1 MNLFSLNTFSP
12 IFPQDKDNMLVEK
25 YSPKNFS
32 EIKGQQ
38 ALVKDILAW
47 INTWG
52 TEKKALLIY
61 GPPGSGKTTMVK
73 VLSKELGYDLI
84 ELNASDKRDQAALN
98 RIVGNAASSKT
109 LFGYKKII
117 LLDEADNI
125 HGKEDF
131 GGSKALLEIIKDTQN
146 PIILTANSYWEV
158 SQSIRDNCKLV
169 QFKRLQSRTVFARLK
184 EISVAEGI
192 QVEDETLMKI
202 AEQST
207 GDMRAAINDLDSLG
221 IKLLKGD
228 EKLVGTRDTETSIF
242 EALSKLYMSN
252 SIDVR
257 KDFFDVDKKPDEL
270 LLWIDENTPKAYKG
284 KNLLEAMRLLSK
296 ADIYLKRAFNTR
308 NYSMWKYASDLMTGG
323 VSVAGVTDSRYIP
336 FSPPKYFQV
345 LGSSKKMRETNKII
359 LEKIGGKCHC
369 SKKVARSY
377 LPMIS
382 ALFLNPRKG
391 ALISNFFEFDMEE
404 IKFID
409 EKNYR
414 KIELAREELLKGP
427 EKKEKIEAV
436 PIKTNKKVE
445 SEKEKE
451 LPKETEN
458 QKDKEEKNQQKTLFD
473 F

>member
-1 MNLFSLNTFSP
+1 
-12 IFPQDKDNMLVEK
+12 MLVEK
-25 YSPKNFS
+25 YFPKNFS

-52 TEKKALLIY
+52 SEKKALLIY

-73 VLSKELGYDLI
+73 VLAKELGYDLI
-84 ELNASDKRDQAALN
+84 ELNASDKRDQTALN

-131 GGSKALLEIIKDTQN
+131 GGAKALLEIIKNTQN

-158 SQSIRDNCKLV
+158 SQAIRENCKLV

-184 EISVAEGI
+184 EIAFAEGI
-192 QVEDETLMKI
+192 DADEKILLKI
-202 AEQST
+202 AEQSG

-221 IKLLKGD
+221 KNIAMGD
-228 EKLVGTRDTETSIF
+228 EKLVGSRDTEASIF
-242 EALSKLYMSN
+242 EALSKLYTSN
-252 SIDVR
+252 TIDVR
-257 KDFFDVDKKPDEL
+257 KEFFNIDKKPDEL

-284 KNLLEAMRLLSK
+284 KDLLNSMNFISK
-296 ADIYLKRAFNTR
+296 SDIYLKRALNTR

-323 VSVAGVTDSRYIP
+323 VSVAGITDSRYIP

-345 LGSSKKMRETNKII
+345 LGSSKKARETNNVI
-359 LEKIGGKCHC
+359 LDKIGKKCHC
-369 SKKVARSY
+369 SRKIARSY
-377 LPMIS
+377 LPMI
-382 ALFLNPRKG
+382 AILFLNPRKG
-391 ALISNFFEFDMEE
+391 ALIANFFEFDMEE

-414 KIELAREELLKGP
+414 KIEHEREELLKIP
-427 EKKEKIEAV
+427 EKNEKIKAVPVTIDRKVESKVEIIKKEKESQ
-436 PIKTNKKVE
+436 KE
-445 SEKEKE
+445 SEKEDQ
-451 LPKETEN
+451 
-458 QKDKEEKNQQKTLFD
+458 QKNRQKTLFD

>member
-1 MNLFSLNTFSP
+1 
-12 IFPQDKDNMLVEK
+12 MLVEK
-25 YSPKNFS
+25 YFPKSFS

-38 ALVKDILAW
+38 AIVKEVLAW

-73 VLSKELGYDLI
+73 VLAKELRYDLI
-84 ELNASDKRDQAALN
+84 ELNASDKRDQEALN

-109 LFGYKKII
+109 LFGYNKII

-125 HGKEDF
+125 HGKEDY
-131 GGSKALLEIIKDTQN
+131 GGAKALLEIIKNTQN

-184 EISVAEGI
+184 EIAQAEEI

-207 GDMRAAINDLDSLG
+207 GDLRAAINDLDSLG
-221 IKLLKGD
+221 KNVAKGD
-228 EKLVGTRDTETSIF
+228 EKMVGSRDTEKSIF
-242 EALSKLYMSN
+242 DALAKLYTSK

-257 KDFFDVDKKPDEL
+257 KEFFDIDKKPEEL

-284 KNLLEAMRLLSK
+284 KELLEAEALISK
-296 ADIYLKRAFNTR
+296 ADIYLNRAFKTR
-308 NYSMWKYASDLMTGG
+308 NYAMWKYASDLMTGG
-323 VSVAGVTDSRYIP
+323 VSVAGEGGSRYIP
-336 FSPPKYFQV
+336 FSPPRYFQV
-345 LGSSKKMRETNKII
+345 LGSSKKTRETRRTI
-359 LEKIGGKCHC
+359 LEKIGKKCHC

-377 LPMIS
+377 LQMIS
-382 ALFLNPRKG
+382 ILFLNPKKG
-391 ALISNFFEFDMEE
+391 ALISNFFEFDLEE

-414 KIELAREELLKGP
+414 KIELAREELLNEP
-427 EKKEKIEAV
+427 EKKE
-436 PIKTNKKVE
+436 
-445 SEKEKE
+445 EKEITPVEFKKE
-451 LPKETEN
+451 SAIKERPSQQEKQEDLN
-458 QKDKEEKNQQKTLFD
+458 KKEEKQNLQQKTLFD

>member
-1 MNLFSLNTFSP
+1 
-12 IFPQDKDNMLVEK
+12 MLVEK
-25 YSPKNFS
+25 YFPKNFS

-52 TEKKALLIY
+52 SEKKALLIY

-73 VLSKELGYDLI
+73 VLAKELGYDLI
-84 ELNASDKRDQAALN
+84 ELNASDKRDQTALN

-131 GGSKALLEIIKDTQN
+131 GGAKALLEIIKNTQN

-158 SQSIRDNCKLV
+158 SQAIRENCKLV

-184 EISVAEGI
+184 EIAVAEGI
-192 QVEDETLMKI
+192 NVDEKVLLKI
-202 AEQST
+202 AEQSG

-221 IKLLKGD
+221 KNIAMGD
-228 EKLVGTRDTETSIF
+228 EKLVGSRDTEASIF
-242 EALSKLYMSN
+242 EALSKLYTSN
-252 SIDVR
+252 TIDVR
-257 KDFFDVDKKPDEL
+257 KEFFNIDKKPDEL

-284 KNLLEAMRLLSK
+284 KDLLNSMNFISK
-296 ADIYLKRAFNTR
+296 SDIYLKRALNTR

-323 VSVAGVTDSRYIP
+323 VSVAGITDSRYIP

-345 LGSSKKMRETNKII
+345 LGSSKKARVTNNVI
-359 LEKIGGKCHC
+359 LDKIGKKCHC
-369 SKKVARSY
+369 SRKIARSY
-377 LPMIS
+377 LPMI
-382 ALFLNPRKG
+382 AILFLNPRKG
-391 ALISNFFEFDMEE
+391 ALIANFFEFDMEE

-414 KIELAREELLKGP
+414 KIEHEREELLKIP
-427 EKKEKIEAV
+427 EKKEKIKVV
-436 PIKTNKKVE
+436 PVTIDKKVE
-445 SEKEKE
+445 SKVEIIKKEKE
-451 LPKETEN
+451 SQKESE
-458 QKDKEEKNQQKTLFD
+458 KEEQQKNRQKTLFD

>member
-1 MNLFSLNTFSP
+1 
-12 IFPQDKDNMLVEK
+12 MLVEK
-25 YSPKNFS
+25 YFPKNFS

-52 TEKKALLIY
+52 SEKKALLIY

-73 VLSKELGYDLI
+73 VLAKELGYDLI
-84 ELNASDKRDQAALN
+84 ELNASDKRDQTALN

-131 GGSKALLEIIKDTQN
+131 GGAKALLEIIKNTQN

-158 SQSIRDNCKLV
+158 SQAIRENCKLV

-184 EISVAEGI
+184 EIAVAEGI
-192 QVEDETLMKI
+192 NADEKVLLKI
-202 AEQST
+202 AEQSG

-221 IKLLKGD
+221 KNIAMGD
-228 EKLVGTRDTETSIF
+228 EKLVGSRDTEASIF
-242 EALSKLYMSN
+242 EALSKLYTSN
-252 SIDVR
+252 TIDVR
-257 KDFFDVDKKPDEL
+257 KEFFNIDKKPDEL

-284 KNLLEAMRLLSK
+284 KDLLNSMNLISK
-296 ADIYLKRAFNTR
+296 SDIYLKRALNTR

-323 VSVAGVTDSRYIP
+323 VSVAGITDSRYIP

-345 LGSSKKMRETNKII
+345 LGSSKKARETNNVI
-359 LEKIGGKCHC
+359 LDKIGKKCHC
-369 SKKVARSY
+369 SRKIARSY
-377 LPMIS
+377 LPMI
-382 ALFLNPRKG
+382 AILFLNPRKG
-391 ALISNFFEFDMEE
+391 ALIANFFEFDMEE

-414 KIELAREELLKGP
+414 KIEHEREELLKIP
-427 EKKEKIEAV
+427 EKKEKIKVV
-436 PIKTNKKVE
+436 PVTIDRKVESKVEIIKKEKESQKE
-445 SEKEKE
+445 SEKEDQ
-451 LPKETEN
+451 
-458 QKDKEEKNQQKTLFD
+458 QKNRQKTLFD

>member
-1 MNLFSLNTFSP
+1 
-12 IFPQDKDNMLVEK
+12 MLVEK
-25 YSPKNFS
+25 YFPKNFS

-52 TEKKALLIY
+52 TEKRALLIY

-84 ELNASDKRDQAALN
+84 ELNASDKRDQTVLN
-98 RIVGNAASSKT
+98 RIVGNASTSKT

-131 GGSKALLEIIKDTQN
+131 GGSKALLEIIKNTQN

-184 EISVAEGI
+184 EIAVAEGI

-221 IKLLKGD
+221 RKLIKGD
-228 EKLVGTRDTETSIF
+228 EKLVGSRDTEASIF

-284 KNLLEAMRLLSK
+284 KELLEAMRLLSTS
-296 ADIYLKRAFNTR
+296 DIYLKRAFNTR

-323 VSVAGVTDSRYIP
+323 VSVAGVTESRYIP

-345 LGSSKKMRETNKII
+345 LGSSKKSREAKKKI
-359 LEKIGGKCHC
+359 LDKIGRKCHC
-369 SKKVARSY
+369 SRKVARNY

-382 ALFLNPRKG
+382 ALFLNSKKG

-409 EKNYR
+409 GKNYR
-414 KIELAREELLKGP
+414 KIELAREELLKQP

-436 PIKTNKKVE
+436 PIANEKRLESKKE
-445 SEKEKE
+445 ATEKE
-451 LPKETEN
+451 LPKETE
-458 QKDKEEKNQQKTLFD
+458 KEKEDKQKNQQKTLFD

>member
-1 MNLFSLNTFSP
+1 
-12 IFPQDKDNMLVEK
+12 MLVEK
-25 YSPKNFS
+25 YFPKNFS

-52 TEKKALLIY
+52 TEKRALLIY

-84 ELNASDKRDQAALN
+84 ELNASDKRDQTVLN
-98 RIVGNAASSKT
+98 RIVGNASTSKT

-125 HGKEDF
+125 HGREDF
-131 GGSKALLEIIKDTQN
+131 GGSKALLEIIKNTQN

-184 EISVAEGI
+184 EIAVAEGI

-221 IKLLKGD
+221 RKLIKGD
-228 EKLVGTRDTETSIF
+228 EKLVGSRDTEASIF

-284 KNLLEAMRLLSK
+284 KELLEAMRLLSTS
-296 ADIYLKRAFNTR
+296 DIYLKRAFNTR

-323 VSVAGVTDSRYIP
+323 VSVAGVTESRYIP

-345 LGSSKKMRETNKII
+345 LGSSKKSRETKKKI
-359 LEKIGGKCHC
+359 LDKIGRKCHC
-369 SKKVARSY
+369 SRKVARIY

-382 ALFLNPRKG
+382 ALFLNSKKG

-409 EKNYR
+409 GKNYR
-414 KIELAREELLKGP
+414 KIELAREELLKQP

-436 PIKTNKKVE
+436 PIANEKRLESKKE
-445 SEKEKE
+445 ATEKE
-451 LPKETEN
+451 LPKETE
-458 QKDKEEKNQQKTLFD
+458 KEKEDKQKNQQKTLFD

>member
-1 MNLFSLNTFSP
+1 
-12 IFPQDKDNMLVEK
+12 MLVEK
-25 YSPKNFS
+25 YFPKNFS

-73 VLSKELGYDLI
+73 VLAKELGYDLI
-84 ELNASDKRDQAALN
+84 ELNASDKRDQTVLN

-131 GGSKALLEIIKDTQN
+131 GGAKALLEIIKNTQN

-158 SQSIRDNCKLV
+158 SQAIRENCKLV

-184 EISVAEGI
+184 EIVTAEGI
-192 QVEDETLMKI
+192 DADEDILLKI
-202 AEQST
+202 AEQSA

-221 IKLLKGD
+221 KKITKGD
-228 EKLVGTRDTETSIF
+228 EKLVGSRDTETSIF
-242 EALSKLYMSN
+242 EALSKLYTSN

-257 KDFFDVDKKPDEL
+257 KEFFNIDKKPDEL

-284 KNLLEAMRLLSK
+284 KDLLNSMNLISK
-296 ADIYLKRAFNTR
+296 SDIYLKRALNTR

-323 VSVAGVTDSRYIP
+323 VSVAGVADLRYIP

-345 LGSSKKMRETNKII
+345 LGSSKKTRETNNVI
-359 LEKIGGKCHC
+359 LDKIGKKCHC
-369 SKKVARSY
+369 SRKIARSY

-382 ALFLNPRKG
+382 ILFLNPRKG
-391 ALISNFFEFDMEE
+391 ALIANFFELDMEE

-414 KIELAREELLKGP
+414 KIELEREELLKVP
-427 EKKEKIEAV
+427 EKKEKIKET
-436 PIKTNKKVE
+436 PIIIDKKNESKKEINKKEKELQKE
-445 SEKEKE
+445 SEKED
-451 LPKETEN
+451 P
-458 QKDKEEKNQQKTLFD
+458 QMNQQKTLFD

>member
-1 MNLFSLNTFSP
+1 
-12 IFPQDKDNMLVEK
+12 MLVEK
-25 YSPKNFS
+25 YFPKNFS

-38 ALVKDILAW
+38 ALVKDILSW

-52 TEKKALLIY
+52 AEKKALLIY

-84 ELNASDKRDQAALN
+84 ELNASDKRDQTVLN

-131 GGSKALLEIIKDTQN
+131 GGSKALLEIIKNTQN

-158 SQSIRDNCKLV
+158 SQGIRDNCKLV
-169 QFKRLQSRTVFARLK
+169 QFKKLQSRTIFARLK
-184 EISVAEGI
+184 EIAIAEKI
-192 QVEDETLMKI
+192 EADEDILMKI

-221 IKLLKGD
+221 KKLVKGD
-228 EKLVGTRDTETSIF
+228 EKIVGSRDTETSIF

-257 KDFFDVDKKPDEL
+257 KDFFDVDKKPEEL

-284 KNLLEAMRLLSK
+284 KDLLNSIDLISK
-296 ADIYLKRAFNTR
+296 SDIYLKRAFNTR

-323 VSVAGVTDSRYIP
+323 VSVAGITNSRYIP
-336 FSPPKYFQV
+336 FSPPKYFQM
-345 LGSSKKMRETNKII
+345 LGSSKKRRETNKLI
-359 LEKIGGKCHC
+359 LDKIGKKCHC
-369 SKKVARSY
+369 SRKVARTY

-382 ALFLNPRKG
+382 ALFLNPKKG
-391 ALISNFFEFDMEE
+391 ALIANFFEFDMEE

-414 KIELAREELLKGP
+414 KIELAREELLKAP
-427 EKKEKIEAV
+427 EKKEEIDTV
-436 PIKTNKKVE
+436 PITTEKKEE
-445 SEKEKE
+445 SKKEKE
-451 LPKETEN
+451 LLKENEKEDS
-458 QKDKEEKNQQKTLFD
+458 QKKEQKTLFD

>member
-1 MNLFSLNTFSP
+1 
-12 IFPQDKDNMLVEK
+12 MLVEK
-25 YSPKNFS
+25 YFPKNFS

-52 TEKKALLIY
+52 SEKKALLIY

-73 VLSKELGYDLI
+73 VLAKELGYDLI
-84 ELNASDKRDQAALN
+84 ELNASDKRDQTALN

-131 GGSKALLEIIKDTQN
+131 GGAKALLEIIKNTQN

-158 SQSIRDNCKLV
+158 SQAIRENCKLV

-184 EISVAEGI
+184 EIASAEGI
-192 QVEDETLMKI
+192 DADEKVLLKI
-202 AEQST
+202 AEQSG

-221 IKLLKGD
+221 KNIAMGD
-228 EKLVGTRDTETSIF
+228 EKLVGSRDTEASIF
-242 EALSKLYMSN
+242 EALSKLYTSN
-252 SIDVR
+252 TIDVR
-257 KDFFDVDKKPDEL
+257 KEFFNIDKKPDEL

-284 KNLLEAMRLLSK
+284 KDLLNSMNFISK
-296 ADIYLKRAFNTR
+296 SDIYLKRALNTR

-323 VSVAGVTDSRYIP
+323 VSVAGITDSRYIP

-345 LGSSKKMRETNKII
+345 LGSSKKARETNNVI
-359 LEKIGGKCHC
+359 LDKIGKKCHC
-369 SKKVARSY
+369 SRKIARSY
-377 LPMIS
+377 LPMI
-382 ALFLNPRKG
+382 AILFLNPRKG
-391 ALISNFFEFDMEE
+391 ALIANFFEFDMEE

-414 KIELAREELLKGP
+414 KIEHEREELLKIP
-427 EKKEKIEAV
+427 EKNEKIKAVPVTIDRKVESKVEIIKKEKESQ
-436 PIKTNKKVE
+436 KE
-445 SEKEKE
+445 SEKEE
-451 LPKETEN
+451 Q
-458 QKDKEEKNQQKTLFD
+458 QKNRQKTLFD

>member
-1 MNLFSLNTFSP
+1 
-12 IFPQDKDNMLVEK
+12 MLVEK
-25 YSPKNFS
+25 YFPKNFS

-38 ALVKDILAW
+38 ALVKDILSW

-61 GPPGSGKTTMVK
+61 GPPGGGKTTMVK
-73 VLSKELGYDLI
+73 VLAKELGYDLI
-84 ELNASDKRDQAALN
+84 ELNASDKRDQNALN

-131 GGSKALLEIIKDTQN
+131 GGAKALLEIIKNTQN

-158 SQSIRDNCKLV
+158 SQAIRDNCKMV
-169 QFKRLQSRTVFARLK
+169 QFKRLQSRTIFARLK
-184 EISVAEGI
+184 EIAVAEKI
-192 QVEDETLMKI
+192 EADDDVLMKI
-202 AEQST
+202 AEQSA

-221 IKLLKGD
+221 KKLVKGD
-228 EKLVGTRDTETSIF
+228 EKLVGSRDTETSIF

-257 KDFFDVDKKPDEL
+257 KDFFDIDKKPDEL

-284 KNLLEAMRLLSK
+284 KDLLNSMNLISK
-296 ADIYLKRAFNTR
+296 SDIYLKRAFNTR
-308 NYSMWKYASDLMTGG
+308 NYSMWKYASDLMTVG
-323 VSVAGVTDSRYIP
+323 VSVSGVTDSRYIA
-336 FSPPKYFQV
+336 FSPPKYFQA
-345 LGSSKKMRETNKII
+345 LGSSKKRRETNKII
-359 LEKIGGKCHC
+359 LDKIGKKCHC
-369 SKKVARSY
+369 SRKVARNY
-377 LPMIS
+377 IPLIS
-382 ALFLNPRKG
+382 ALFLNPKKG
-391 ALISNFFEFDMEE
+391 ALIANFFEFDMEE

-414 KIELAREELLKGP
+414 KIELAREELLKEP
-427 EKKEKIEAV
+427 EKKEKIKTV
-436 PIKTNKKVE
+436 PVTTEKKIE
-445 SEKEKE
+445 PKNETTKKEKE
-451 LPKETEN
+451 LPKENE
-458 QKDKEEKNQQKTLFD
+458 KEDKQKNQQKTLFD

>member
-1 MNLFSLNTFSP
+1 
-12 IFPQDKDNMLVEK
+12 MLVEK
-25 YSPKNFS
+25 YFPKNFS

-73 VLSKELGYDLI
+73 VLAKELGYDLI
-84 ELNASDKRDQAALN
+84 ELNASDKRDQTALN

-131 GGSKALLEIIKDTQN
+131 GGAKALLEIIKNTQN

-158 SQSIRDNCKLV
+158 SQAIRDNCKLV
-169 QFKRLQSRTVFARLK
+169 QFKRLQSRTIFARLK
-184 EISVAEGI
+184 EIAIAEKI
-192 QVEDETLMKI
+192 EADDDVLMKI

-221 IKLLKGD
+221 KKLVKGD
-228 EKLVGTRDTETSIF
+228 EKLVGSRDTETSIF

-257 KDFFDVDKKPDEL
+257 KEFFDIDKKPDEL

-284 KNLLEAMRLLSK
+284 KDLLKSMDLISK
-296 ADIYLKRAFNTR
+296 SDIYLKRAFNTR

-323 VSVAGVTDSRYIP
+323 VSVSGVTDPRYIA

-359 LEKIGGKCHC
+359 LNKIGKKCHC
-369 SKKVARSY
+369 SRKVARSY
-377 LPMIS
+377 IPLIS
-382 ALFLNPRKG
+382 TLFLNPKKG
-391 ALISNFFEFDMEE
+391 ALIANFFEFDMEE

-414 KIELAREELLKGP
+414 KIELAREELLKAP
-427 EKKEKIEAV
+427 EKKEKIETV
-436 PIKTNKKVE
+436 PVTAEKKIE
-445 SEKEKE
+445 PKNETTKKEKE
-451 LPKETEN
+451 LPKENE
-458 QKDKEEKNQQKTLFD
+458 KEDKQKNQQKTLFD

>member
-1 MNLFSLNTFSP
+1 
-12 IFPQDKDNMLVEK
+12 MLVEK
-25 YSPKNFS
+25 YFPKNFS

-52 TEKKALLIY
+52 SEKKALLIY

-73 VLSKELGYDLI
+73 VLAKELGYDLI
-84 ELNASDKRDQAALN
+84 ELNASDKRDQTALN

-131 GGSKALLEIIKDTQN
+131 GGAKALLEIIKNTQN

-158 SQSIRDNCKLV
+158 SQAIRENCKLV

-184 EISVAEGI
+184 EIAFAEGI
-192 QVEDETLMKI
+192 DADEKVLLKI
-202 AEQST
+202 AEQSG

-221 IKLLKGD
+221 KNIAMGD
-228 EKLVGTRDTETSIF
+228 EKLVGSRDTEASIF
-242 EALSKLYMSN
+242 EALSKLYTSN
-252 SIDVR
+252 TIDVR
-257 KDFFDVDKKPDEL
+257 KEFFNIDKKPDEL

-284 KNLLEAMRLLSK
+284 KDLLNSMNFISK
-296 ADIYLKRAFNTR
+296 SDIYLKRALNTR

-323 VSVAGVTDSRYIP
+323 VSVAGITDSRYIP

-345 LGSSKKMRETNKII
+345 LGSSKKARETNNVI
-359 LEKIGGKCHC
+359 LDKIGKKCHC
-369 SKKVARSY
+369 SRKIARSY
-377 LPMIS
+377 LPMI
-382 ALFLNPRKG
+382 AILFLNPRKG
-391 ALISNFFEFDMEE
+391 ALIANFFEFDMEE

-414 KIELAREELLKGP
+414 KIEHEREELLKIP
-427 EKKEKIEAV
+427 EKNEKIKAVPVTIDRKVESKVEIIKKEKESQ
-436 PIKTNKKVE
+436 KE
-445 SEKEKE
+445 SEKEDQ
-451 LPKETEN
+451 
-458 QKDKEEKNQQKTLFD
+458 QKNRQKTLFD

>member
-1 MNLFSLNTFSP
+1 
-12 IFPQDKDNMLVEK
+12 MLVEK
-25 YSPKNFS
+25 YFPKNFS

-52 TEKKALLIY
+52 SEKKALLIY

-73 VLSKELGYDLI
+73 VLAKELGYDLI
-84 ELNASDKRDQAALN
+84 ELNASDKRDQTALN

-131 GGSKALLEIIKDTQN
+131 GGAKALLEIIKNTQN

-158 SQSIRDNCKLV
+158 SQAIRENCKLV

-184 EISVAEGI
+184 EIAVAEGI
-192 QVEDETLMKI
+192 NVDEKVLLKI
-202 AEQST
+202 AEQSG

-221 IKLLKGD
+221 KNIAMGD
-228 EKLVGTRDTETSIF
+228 EKLVGSRDTEASIF
-242 EALSKLYMSN
+242 EALSKLYTSN
-252 SIDVR
+252 TIDVR
-257 KDFFDVDKKPDEL
+257 KEFFNIDKKPDEL

-284 KNLLEAMRLLSK
+284 KDLLNSMNFISK
-296 ADIYLKRAFNTR
+296 SDIYLKRALNTR

-323 VSVAGVTDSRYIP
+323 VSVAGITDSRYIP

-345 LGSSKKMRETNKII
+345 LGSSKKARETNNVI
-359 LEKIGGKCHC
+359 LDKIGKKCHC
-369 SKKVARSY
+369 SRKIARSY
-377 LPMIS
+377 LPMI
-382 ALFLNPRKG
+382 AILFLNPRKG
-391 ALISNFFEFDMEE
+391 ALIANFFEFDMEE

-414 KIELAREELLKGP
+414 KIEHEREELLKIP
-427 EKKEKIEAV
+427 EKKEKIKVV
-436 PIKTNKKVE
+436 PVTIDKKVE
-445 SEKEKE
+445 SKVEIIKKEKE
-451 LPKETEN
+451 SQKESE
-458 QKDKEEKNQQKTLFD
+458 KEEQQKNRQKTLFD

>member
-1 MNLFSLNTFSP
+1 
-12 IFPQDKDNMLVEK
+12 MLVEK
-25 YSPKNFS
+25 YFPKNFS

-52 TEKKALLIY
+52 SEKKALLIY

-73 VLSKELGYDLI
+73 VLAKELGYDLI
-84 ELNASDKRDQAALN
+84 ELNASDKRDQTALN

-131 GGSKALLEIIKDTQN
+131 GGAKALLEIIKNTQN

-158 SQSIRDNCKLV
+158 SQAIRENCKLV

-184 EISVAEGI
+184 EIAFAEGI
-192 QVEDETLMKI
+192 DADEKVLLKI
-202 AEQST
+202 AEQSG

-221 IKLLKGD
+221 KNIAMGD
-228 EKLVGTRDTETSIF
+228 EKLVGSRDTEASIF
-242 EALSKLYMSN
+242 EALSKLYTSN
-252 SIDVR
+252 TIDVR
-257 KDFFDVDKKPDEL
+257 KEFFNIDKKPDEL

-284 KNLLEAMRLLSK
+284 KDLLNSMNFISK
-296 ADIYLKRAFNTR
+296 SDIYLKRALNTR

-323 VSVAGVTDSRYIP
+323 VSVAGITDSRYIP

-345 LGSSKKMRETNKII
+345 LGSSKKARVTNNVI
-359 LEKIGGKCHC
+359 LDKIGKKCHC
-369 SKKVARSY
+369 SRKIARSY
-377 LPMIS
+377 LPMI
-382 ALFLNPRKG
+382 AILFLNPRKG
-391 ALISNFFEFDMEE
+391 ALIANFFEFDMEE

-414 KIELAREELLKGP
+414 KIEHEREELLKIP
-427 EKKEKIEAV
+427 EKKEKIKVV
-436 PIKTNKKVE
+436 PVTIDKKVE
-445 SEKEKE
+445 SKVEIIKKEKE
-451 LPKETEN
+451 SQKESE
-458 QKDKEEKNQQKTLFD
+458 KEEQQKNRQKTLFD

>member
-1 MNLFSLNTFSP
+1 
-12 IFPQDKDNMLVEK
+12 MLVEK
-25 YSPKNFS
+25 YFPKNFS

-38 ALVKDILAW
+38 ALVKDILSW

-52 TEKKALLIY
+52 AEKKALLIY

-84 ELNASDKRDQAALN
+84 ELNASDKRDQTVLN

-131 GGSKALLEIIKDTQN
+131 GGSKALLEIIKNTQN

-158 SQSIRDNCKLV
+158 SQGIRDNCKLV
-169 QFKRLQSRTVFARLK
+169 QFKKLQSRTIFARLK
-184 EISVAEGI
+184 EIAIAEKI
-192 QVEDETLMKI
+192 EADEDILMKI

-221 IKLLKGD
+221 KKLVKGD
-228 EKLVGTRDTETSIF
+228 EKIVGSRDTETSIF

-257 KDFFDVDKKPDEL
+257 KDFFDVDKKPEEL

-284 KNLLEAMRLLSK
+284 KDLLNSIDLISK
-296 ADIYLKRAFNTR
+296 SDIYLKRAFNTR

-323 VSVAGVTDSRYIP
+323 VSVAGITNSRYIP
-336 FSPPKYFQV
+336 FSPPKYFQM
-345 LGSSKKMRETNKII
+345 LGSSKKRRETNKLI
-359 LEKIGGKCHC
+359 LDKIGKKCHC
-369 SKKVARSY
+369 SRKVARTY

-382 ALFLNPRKG
+382 ALFLNPKKG
-391 ALISNFFEFDMEE
+391 ALIANFFEFDMEE

-414 KIELAREELLKGP
+414 KIELAREELLKAP
-427 EKKEKIEAV
+427 EKKEEIDTV
-436 PIKTNKKVE
+436 PITTEKKAE
-445 SEKEKE
+445 SKKEKE
-451 LPKETEN
+451 LLKENEKEDS
-458 QKDKEEKNQQKTLFD
+458 QKKEQKTLFD

>member
-1 MNLFSLNTFSP
+1 
-12 IFPQDKDNMLVEK
+12 MLVEK
-25 YSPKNFS
+25 YFPKNFS

-52 TEKKALLIY
+52 NEKKALLIY

-73 VLSKELGYDLI
+73 VLAKELGYDLI
-84 ELNASDKRDQAALN
+84 ELNASDKRDQNALN
-98 RIVGNAASSKT
+98 RIAGNAASSKT

-131 GGSKALLEIIKDTQN
+131 GGAKALLEIIKNTQN

-158 SQSIRDNCKLV
+158 SQAIRDNCKLV
-169 QFKRLQSRTVFARLK
+169 QFKRLQSRTIFSRLK
-184 EISVAEGI
+184 EIATSEGI
-192 QVEDETLMKI
+192 EADDDVLMKI
-202 AEQST
+202 AEQSS

-221 IKLLKGD
+221 KKLVKGD
-228 EKLVGTRDTETSIF
+228 EKVVGSRDTETSIF

-257 KDFFDVDKKPDEL
+257 KEFFDIDKKPDEL

-284 KNLLEAMRLLSK
+284 KELLNSMNLISK
-296 ADIYLKRAFNTR
+296 SDIYLKRAFNTR

-323 VSVAGVTDSRYIP
+323 VSVAGITDLRYIP

-345 LGSSKKMRETNKII
+345 LGSSKKSRETNKII
-359 LEKIGGKCHC
+359 LDKIGKKCHC
-369 SKKVARSY
+369 SRKVARTY

-391 ALISNFFEFDMEE
+391 ALIANFFEFDMEE
-404 IKFID
+404 VKFID

-414 KIELAREELLKGP
+414 KIELAREELLKEP
-427 EKKEKIEAV
+427 EKKEKIETV
-436 PIKTNKKVE
+436 PIITEKKVE
-445 SEKEKE
+445 SRKESLKKVEE
-451 LPKETEN
+451 LS
-458 QKDKEEKNQQKTLFD
+458 KEESKEEKQKNQQKTLFD

>member
-1 MNLFSLNTFSP
+1 
-12 IFPQDKDNMLVEK
+12 MLVEK
-25 YSPKNFS
+25 YFPKNFS

-38 ALVKDILAW
+38 ALVKDILSW

-84 ELNASDKRDQAALN
+84 ELNASDKRDQTVLN

-131 GGSKALLEIIKDTQN
+131 GGSKALLEIIKNTQN

-158 SQSIRDNCKLV
+158 SQGIRDNCKLV
-169 QFKRLQSRTVFARLK
+169 QFKKLQSRTIFARLK
-184 EISVAEGI
+184 EIAIAEKI
-192 QVEDETLMKI
+192 EADEDILMKI

-221 IKLLKGD
+221 KKIVKGD
-228 EKLVGTRDTETSIF
+228 EKIVGSRDTETSIF

-257 KDFFDVDKKPDEL
+257 KDFFDVDKKPEEL

-284 KNLLEAMRLLSK
+284 KDLLDSIDLISK
-296 ADIYLKRAFNTR
+296 SDIYLNRAFNTR

-323 VSVAGVTDSRYIP
+323 VSVAGTTDSRYIP

-345 LGSSKKMRETNKII
+345 LGSSKKRRETNKLI
-359 LEKIGGKCHC
+359 LDKIGKKCHC
-369 SKKVARSY
+369 SRKVARTF

-382 ALFLNPRKG
+382 ALFLNPKKG

-414 KIELAREELLKGP
+414 KIELAREELLKNP
-427 EKKEKIEAV
+427 EKKEEIDTV
-436 PIKTNKKVE
+436 PITKEKNVE
-445 SEKEKE
+445 PKKEKE
-451 LPKETEN
+451 LPKENEKEDA
-458 QKDKEEKNQQKTLFD
+458 QKKQQKTLFD

>member
-1 MNLFSLNTFSP
+1 
-12 IFPQDKDNMLVEK
+12 MLVEK
-25 YSPKNFS
+25 YFPKNFS

-52 TEKKALLIY
+52 NEKKALLIY

-73 VLSKELGYDLI
+73 VLAKELGYDLI
-84 ELNASDKRDQAALN
+84 ELNASDKRDQTALN

-131 GGSKALLEIIKDTQN
+131 GGAKALLEIIKNTQN

-158 SQSIRDNCKLV
+158 SQAIRDNCKLV
-169 QFKRLQSRTVFARLK
+169 QFKRLQSRTIFARLK
-184 EISVAEGI
+184 EIAVAEKI
-192 QVEDETLMKI
+192 EADDDVLMKI

-221 IKLLKGD
+221 KKLVKGD
-228 EKLVGTRDTETSIF
+228 EKLVGSRDTETSIF

-257 KDFFDVDKKPDEL
+257 KEFFDIDKKPDEL

-284 KNLLEAMRLLSK
+284 RELLKSMDLISK
-296 ADIYLKRAFNTR
+296 SDIYLKRAFNTR

-323 VSVAGVTDSRYIP
+323 VSVSGVTDPRYIA

-359 LEKIGGKCHC
+359 LNKIGKKCHC
-369 SKKVARSY
+369 SRKVARSY
-377 LPMIS
+377 IPLIS
-382 ALFLNPRKG
+382 TLFLNPKKG
-391 ALISNFFEFDMEE
+391 ALIANFFEFDMEE

-414 KIELAREELLKGP
+414 KIELAREELLKAP
-427 EKKEKIEAV
+427 EKKEKIETV
-436 PIKTNKKVE
+436 PVTAEKKIE
-445 SEKEKE
+445 PKNETTKKEKE
-451 LPKETEN
+451 LPKENE
-458 QKDKEEKNQQKTLFD
+458 KEDKQKNQQKTLFD